1 MLITPIFLYL
11 LILTVFFLATL
22 LLAMIGAQIE
32 LIRTLTQLKK
42 KTDQEEDKLAQEK
55 QKIIQAALE
64 KAVQIEKKA
73 QLDQEKITQML
84 NQEAQ
89 TLAENYRQQL
99 VSLSQQN
106 LEQFNKELDQNL
118 KETNKIIQTVSSQI
132 RKQALVRVE
141 NEISHYKKK
150 RLDQLEEEIYQIIN
164 QTAREVLGRSLS
176 PQDHQQLIFTALN
189 KAKRDLIK

>member
-22 LLAMIGAQIE
+22 LLAMISAQIE
-32 LIRTLTQLKK
+32 LIKTLTQLKK

-99 VSLSQQN
+99 ASLSQQN
-106 LEQFNKELDQNL
+106 LKQFNKELDQNL